1 MRILGIDPGYATIGF
16 GVLDF
21 DGREFKVVG
30 FGAITTPAGVSYTG
44 VTYDLGEMEE
54 VQEIEND
61 NGTTTRIWKLE
72 LPEGADAWYDDL
84 TPPVVLQGLKFS
96 SDTLEDKES
105 ATISYE
111 YTWDF
116 YGDNADERKSQPLKQ
131 TIRLYDSKESA
142 TKLEVGK
149 GNYLNWTA
157 IGNEDG
163 NFTKYAM
170 QLAYGLIQTTGAGD
184 TFCGSSLNYILE
196 HDFENLT
203 EEELGEM
210 LTFANAAAAIV
221 TTRKGAIR
229 AMPAREE
236 VRELIYK

>member
-1 MRILGIDPGYATIGF
+1 MVGIDPAFYDYSDNMLITDAIQLSYTDSAVKNGPTVEQDVTVCGAGELKW
-16 GVLDF
+16 GSNAVADAALDEEMEWKVDVL
-21 DGREFKVVG
+21 GPGEEQHLLESICLS
-30 FGAITTPAGVSYTG
+30 ITTPAGVSYTG

-84 TPPVVLQGLKFS
+84 TPPVVLQDLKFS
-96 SDTLEDKES
+96 SEALGDQKS

-142 TKLEVGK
+142 T
-149 GNYLNWTA
+149 NSRHMHRSICRNCA
-157 IGNEDG
+157 I
-163 NFTKYAM
+163 
-170 QLAYGLIQTTGAGD
+170 I
-184 TFCGSSLNYILE
+184 C
-196 HDFENLT
+196 
-203 EEELGEM
+203 
-210 LTFANAAAAIV
+210 AIS
-221 TTRKGAIR
+221 
-229 AMPAREE
+229 
-236 VRELIYK
+236 